1 MNIIDTMKKLNL
13 ARSTVEHKRYLAV
26 IFDLDGLMLDSERPS
41 FLAWRQALSEMGYSF
56 SEDQYAQVLG
66 YRIEEEEQIF
76 YNTFGQNLPFY
87 EILNKKQMYLDE
99 YMAAYG
105 IAIKPGLLEVLD
117 LLEKLSKRMAVAS
130 GSSNELVQQRL
141 VHIGLNKRFET
152 IVTGT
157 DVQHGK
163 PSPDIFLLAAKKLGI
178 TPDLCIVL
186 EDSEAGIQAAHSAGM
201 IPIMVPDI
209 ARPSEKALSQAWKI
223 CSSLREVLPFLE
235 E

>member
-1 MNIIDTMKKLNL
+1 MNIKYPMKKLNA
-13 ARSTVEHKRYLAV
+13 ARSAVEHKRYLAV
-26 IFDLDGLMLDSERPS
+26 VFDLDGLILDSERPS
-41 FLAWRQALSEMGYSF
+41 FIAWRQALSEMGYSF
-56 SEDQYAQVLG
+56 SEDQYTQVLG

-76 YNTFGQNLPFY
+76 YNTFGQNLPFH
-87 EILNKKQMYLDE
+87 EILNKRQMYLDE

-117 LLEKLSKRMAVAS
+117 LLEKLSKRIAVAS
-130 GSSNELVQQRL
+130 GSSNGLVQQRL
-141 VHIGLNKRFET
+141 IHAGLHKRFEI

-163 PSPDIFLLAAKKLGI
+163 PSPDIFLLAAKKLGV
-178 TPDLCIVL
+178 TPELCIVL
-186 EDSEAGIQAAHSAGM
+186 EDSEAGLQAAHSAGM

-209 ARPSEKALSQAWKI
+209 AKPSEKAISLAWKI
-223 CSSLREVLPFLE
+223 CSSLQEVIPFLE